1 MSGKIWFRFGANWF
15 LPTVLIFTYLHA
27 MFVDPTQF
35 VGDQSPTEPGS
46 IPKAHPAL
54 RQAGRKARAYI
65 SQSQIF
71 PQSCLDWPVF

>member
-1 MSGKIWFRFGANWF
+1 MKMSWKIWFRFGANWF

-54 RQAGRKARAYI
+54 RQAGRKARAYL
-65 SQSQIF
+65 SPKYS
-71 PQSCLDWPVF
+71 LKAA